1 RHRHRGGESDHH
13 LRGFRAGQQLLFPA
27 PGRDRPG
34 PDDLPAPRPPPRRP
48 HHPGQPARRGL
59 HLHPVP
65 ALRAEESMNDSKATE
80 APLVLVVDDVDH
92 GREIFAEYL
101 EFRGFRVATAADGLE
116 ALEKAFEL
124 LPDVILM
131 DLSLPGIDGWEATRR
146 LKQDERTRDIP
157 VIALTAHALASAHD
171 KAREV
176 GCNAVVTKPCLP
188 QELEQEVRRQ
198 LETATKNESK
208 AQP

>member
-1 RHRHRGGESDHH
+1 MSGTE
-13 LRGFRAGQQLLFPA
+13 APA
-27 PGRDRPG
+27 
-34 PDDLPAPRPPPRRP
+34 
-48 HHPGQPARRGL
+48 
-59 HLHPVP
+59 
-65 ALRAEESMNDSKATE
+65 

-116 ALEKAFEL
+116 ALEKAFAL
-124 LPDVILM
+124 QPDVILM

-146 LKQDERTRDIP
+146 LKQDERTRAIP

-176 GCNAVVTKPCLP
+176 GCSAVVTKPCLP
-188 QELEQEVRRQ
+188 QELEQAVRRQ
-198 LETATKNESK
+198 LAEADADASR
-208 AQP
+208 AS

>member
-1 RHRHRGGESDHH
+1 MSG
-13 LRGFRAGQQLLFPA
+13 
-27 PGRDRPG
+27 
-34 PDDLPAPRPPPRRP
+34 
-48 HHPGQPARRGL
+48 
-59 HLHPVP
+59 
-65 ALRAEESMNDSKATE
+65 EEST
-80 APLVLVVDDVDH
+80 PLVLVVDDVDH

-124 LPDVILM
+124 RPDVILM

-146 LKQDERTRDIP
+146 LKSDERTRAIP
-157 VIALTAHALASAHD
+157 IIALTAHALASAHE

-188 QELEQEVRRQ
+188 KDLEQEVRRQ
-198 LETATKNESK
+198 LEARTNQA
-208 AQP
+208 